1 MRHRI
6 IRTFT
11 GPFVLLAMDDASLRT
26 SWLNRETNHLLKSSR
41 EDQLLQPD
49 LADRLHRYFAGDET
63 VDFDDVPLPS
73 GGGEFQRRCWRA
85 CRRIPRGQTR
95 SYAELASL
103 AGSPQAARAA
113 GQAMRHNMLPVIV
126 PCHRVVGSG
135 GHLHG
140 FGGTTNLR
148 SRALAIKRCL
158 LEMEAAL
165 ADQDQPVLPGLSAM
179 PAPRRTSI
187 LATA

>member
-11 GPFVLLAMDDASLRT
+11 GPFVIFEMDDASLRT

-41 EDQLLQPD
+41 EDRSLQPD
-49 LADRLHRYFAGDET
+49 LADRLHGYFAGDQA
-63 VDFDDVPLPS
+63 VNFDNVALPS
-73 GGGEFQRRCWRA
+73 AGGEFQRRCWRA
-85 CRRIPRGQTR
+85 CRRIPLGQTR

-113 GQAMRHNMLPVIV
+113 GQAMRHNLLPVIV

-135 GHLHG
+135 GNLHG
-140 FGGTTNLR
+140 FGGTTNTR
-148 SRALAIKRCL
+148 SRALAIKRSL

-165 ADQDQPVLPGLSAM
+165 ADKGQPVLSGL
-179 PAPRRTSI
+179 PRTCAPRRTPTT
-187 LATA
+187 ATA